1 MKNKECK
8 ITCDGKEMATIL
20 CSKDG
25 CNIRPTEEGKK
36 MFKDCCGKD
45 CC

>member
-8 ITCDGKEMATIL
+8 ITCDKKDVATIMHTE
-20 CSKDG
+20 DG
-25 CNIRPTEEGKK
+25 VSIKLTAEGKK
-36 MFKDCCGKD
+36 MFHECCGKD

>member
-8 ITCDGKEMATIL
+8 ITCDGKDVATIL

-25 CNIRPTEEGKK
+25 CSIRPTEEGKK
-36 MFKDCCGKD
+36 LFSEHCKEGCC
-45 CC
+45 

>member
-8 ITCDGKEMATIL
+8 IVCDGKEVATLL

-25 CNIRPTEEGKK
+25 CNIKPTAEGKK
-36 MFKDCCGKD
+36 LLSECDCPDCC
-45 CC
+45 